1 MRRFGFLA
9 TAAVLMGV
17 ALSER
22 ALADEASV
30 AEQLFRDAHAL
41 MKEQRY
47 AQACP
52 KFAESQQHDP
62 ASGTLLA
69 LAYCQE
75 LANQLATAQASYTA
89 AAELA
94 RSENQEER
102 QRAATARAAALT
114 GRISTITIN
123 VNAALSALPS
133 LVVKENGV
141 EVARSSWGWPIP
153 NDGGNH
159 VIEASAPGRQ
169 SWSTQVLLGPERDQR
184 VVSVPMLEDA
194 SLPSPPL
201 LGRAP
206 LVTTPATVDTSS
218 SAQRYWTTPRVL
230 GWSAIGAGVAAG
242 VAALY
247 FVDSAHSAQTDVNNA
262 LNAEQSAPLPARPTW
277 DDSREADGRHA
288 QTLSEVFGVTAG
300 VLVLGGAAL
309 AIFTPDHATKT
320 ESPPPSVSLVV
331 LPGIAQLGYAGE
343 F

>member
-9 TAAVLMGV
+9 AAAMLIGI
-17 ALSER
+17 ALPGR
-22 ALADEASV
+22 ALGEETSV

-41 MKEQRY
+41 MKERRY
-47 AQACP
+47 SEACP
-52 KFAESQQHDP
+52 KFAESQQRDP

-75 LANQLATAQASYTA
+75 LANLLATAQASYTA

-102 QRAATARAAALT
+102 RSAATARAAALT
-114 GRISTITIN
+114 GRISTITVN
-123 VNAALSALPS
+123 VPQGLAAIPS
-133 LVVKENGV
+133 LVVKSNGV
-141 EVARSSWGWPIP
+141 EVPRTAWGWPIP
-153 NDGGNH
+153 SDGGNH
-159 VIEASAPGRQ
+159 VIEASASGRQ

-194 SLPSPPL
+194 SPPL
-201 LGRAP
+201 ISPAP

-218 SAQRYWTTPRVL
+218 SAHRYWTTPRVI
-230 GWSAIGAGVAAG
+230 GWSALGAGVAAG

-247 FVDSAHSAQTDVNNA
+247 FADSAHSAQTEVNNA
-262 LNAEQSAPLPARPTW
+262 LNAEQSASVTMRPTW
-277 DDSREADGRHA
+277 DSFGSAREADGQRA

-300 VLVLGGAAL
+300 VLVLGGVAL
-309 AIFTPDHATKT
+309 AIFTPDNATKT
-320 ESPPPSVSLVV
+320 ESTSPNVSLVV
-331 LPGIAQLGYAGE
+331 LPGMAQLGYAGK